1 MRPPQHAT
9 AAAEFMT
16 LAEVVTRLAIPEAT
30 FRRSYQGLF
39 TDCRPVERRRRRV
52 PRLFRRSEV
61 ETVVSDGWEALAER
75 RAAATRRAKLVK

>member
-1 MRPPQHAT
+1 MP
-9 AAAEFMT
+9 AAEHASEFLT
-16 LAEVVTRLAIPEAT
+16 LSEVVVRLAIPEAT

-75 RAAATRRAKLVK
+75 LAAAARRAKLAK